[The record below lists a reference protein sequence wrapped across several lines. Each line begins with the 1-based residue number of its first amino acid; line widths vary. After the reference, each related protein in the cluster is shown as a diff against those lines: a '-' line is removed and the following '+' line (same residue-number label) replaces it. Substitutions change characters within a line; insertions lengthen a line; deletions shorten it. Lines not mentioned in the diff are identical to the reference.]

1 MNINNLKKY
10 TNIEYKNCINFI
22 PPIQYGK
29 VIKVYDGDTITIG
42 TILPYS
48 ETLYR
53 FSVRIRNIDCPEIR
67 SKDEKE
73 KLCASCAKQ
82 FLAGLILNTIVE
94 LKNVGYDKYGRILAD
109 IYLDN
114 NNIGDIMINEKV
126 AVQYDGGKKQIVDW
140 YKLYSDNHKI

>member
-1 MNINNLKKY
+1 MNLNDLKKY
-10 TNIEYKNCINFI
+10 NNIEHKNCVNFI

-48 ETLYR
+48 ETVYK

-67 SKDEKE
+67 SNDEKE
-73 KLCASCAKQ
+73 RLCASCAKQ
-82 FLAGLILNTIVE
+82 FLSGLILNTIVE

-109 IYLDN
+109 IYLEN
-114 NNIGDIMINEKV
+114 NNIGDIMINEQL
-126 AVQYDGGKKQIVDW
+126 AVQYNGGKKEIVDW
-140 YKLYSDNHKI
+140 YKLYSENHKI